1 MTASYHAQMAIDP
14 DRIARDAARL
24 LLEQS
29 EPTLQAAIAAARAAA
44 GAGDL
49 PPPSRGRVRR
59 HLVAMQQQSMGAREW
74 ELARHA
80 LLVAVEECMVAM
92 HWSIEDLEL
101 RLAGR
106 AAEGHV
112 DGLEPVSMRLHSS
125 VDDGSLCSV
134 LEEQEFE
141 VTGIGSLETRH
152 GRMTRITA
160 EAAEFDLV
168 LLRCHHRSQ
177 VLEPVN
183 LVTGEPVSLLDV
195 EALGRRTVDGVSD
208 AAPDP
213 PGETG

>member
-1 MTASYHAQMAIDP
+1 MSIDP

-29 EPTLQAAIAAARAAA
+29 ESTMRAAIAAARAAA
-44 GAGDL
+44 GAGDC

-74 ELARHA
+74 SLSRHA
-80 LLVAVEECMVAM
+80 MLVAVEECMVAL
-92 HWSIEDLEL
+92 HWAIDDLEL

-106 AAEGHV
+106 AAEGHI
-112 DGLEPVSMRLHSS
+112 DGIDAVSMRLHSS

-141 VTGIGSLETRH
+141 VTDIGSLETRH
-152 GRMTRITA
+152 GRMTRIAA
-160 EAAEFDLV
+160 EAAEFDLI

-177 VLEPVN
+177 VVEPVN
-183 LVTGEPVSLLDV
+183 LVTGKPVPLLDV
-195 EALGRRTVDGVSD
+195 QSLGRRTAQGVSD
-208 AAPDP
+208 PDP
-213 PGETG
+213 DAASETG

>member
-1 MTASYHAQMAIDP
+1 M
-14 DRIARDAARL
+14 
-24 LLEQS
+24 
-29 EPTLQAAIAAARAAA
+29 QAAIAAARAAA

-74 ELARHA
+74 ALARHA
-80 LLVAVEECMVAM
+80 MLAAVEECMAAL
-92 HWSIEDLEL
+92 HWAIDDLEL

-106 AAEGHV
+106 AAEGHI
-112 DGLEPVSMRLHSS
+112 DGIEPVSMRLHSS

-177 VLEPVN
+177 VLERSN
-183 LVTGEPVSLLDV
+183 LVTGQPVSLLDV
-195 EALGRRTVDGVSD
+195 AAMSRRTAEGVSD
-208 AAPDP
+208 PAADA
-213 PGETG
+213 PGESG